1 MFYVCEGKPL
11 VAYRSRSAYNLAMAS
26 RNEITKALLLSLGV
40 ALLTLVPYI
49 FACTLAQPDQVF
61 SGFLINPLDGFSYLA
76 KMRQGLE
83 GNWVFQLPYTAE
95 PGEGTFLF
103 VYFLFL
109 GHLAKWTG
117 IQLLHLYHLARIVG
131 ASLMFVTAF
140 RLLSHFI
147 KEKPVRWSAFYLLLF
162 GAGLGWIGLPF
173 GVLASDLWI
182 VESIPFQ
189 TAYAN
194 SHFPWATACFLGLII
209 LIVHKRKS
217 VWKRN
222 LGIFFLSTLLALIQP
237 FSILVLVLFLAIWIL
252 WETWIEVSSTKKIQ
266 WKMELGEKWIAL
278 IIMILSALPWL
289 IYDYWLT
296 IEHPQIAAWNAQ
308 NKTPSPPLLEF
319 ILGFGAPLIVTIVG
333 LIRSNFK
340 SGRSGRLLVVWCIV
354 QGLMIYAPFGLQR
367 RLSLGLYF
375 AIVPIACLTLHRMIR
390 DPKSL
395 RLAILILLLLSIPS
409 NLVVIGSG
417 LFGVSEGDP
426 ALMLDVDENESYQ
439 WLSKNLESDR
449 LILCGPTAGNRIPA
463 FADLRVVY
471 GHPFETVEAER
482 QKNWVENAYSDK
494 FSTSDGLSQL
504 LDLGVTY
511 VFYGPEEAGF
521 GEPSWLEG
529 QRLIF
534 STGDYEIYEISNP

>member
-1 MFYVCEGKPL
+1 M
-11 VAYRSRSAYNLAMAS
+11 
-26 RNEITKALLLSLGV
+26 TKAFLLGLGV
-40 ALLTLVPYI
+40 ALFTLIPYI
-49 FACTLAQPDQVF
+49 FACTLAPPDQVF
-61 SGFLINPLDGFSYLA
+61 SGFLINPVDGFNYLA
-76 KMRQGLE
+76 KMRQGME

-95 PGEGTFLF
+95 AGEGTFLF

-117 IQLLHLYHLARIVG
+117 IQLLHLYHFARIVG

-140 RLLSHFI
+140 ILLSYFI
-147 KEKPVRWSAFYLLLF
+147 KEKLIRWSAFSILLL
-162 GAGLGWIGLPF
+162 GAGLGWVGIPF

-209 LIVHKRKS
+209 LIVSGWKS

-222 LGIFFLSTLLALIQP
+222 LGIFFLATLLALIQP
-237 FSILVLVLFLAIWIL
+237 FSILVLVLFLTIWML
-252 WETWIEVSSTKKIQ
+252 WETWIEASSTKGFQ
-266 WKMELGEKWIAL
+266 WKSGLSEKWIAL
-278 IIMILSALPWL
+278 FIMIASALPWL

-296 IEHPQIAAWNAQ
+296 IDHPQIAAWNAQ
-308 NKTPSPPLLEF
+308 NITPSPPLLEF
-319 ILGFGAPLIVTIVG
+319 ILGFGAPLIVGIVG
-333 LIRSNFK
+333 FIRTDFK
-340 SGRSGRLLVVWCIV
+340 SRKSDRLLVVWCVV

-375 AIVPIACLTLHRMIR
+375 ALVPIACLTLHRIIR
-390 DPKSL
+390 DSKSV

-409 NLVVIGSG
+409 NLVVVGSG
-417 LFGVSEGDP
+417 LFGVGKKDP

-439 WLSKNLESDR
+439 WLSDNSESDR

-463 FADLRVVY
+463 FTDLRVIY
-471 GHPFETVEAER
+471 GHPFETVDAER
-482 QKNWVENAYSDK
+482 QKNWVENAYSEE
-494 FSTSDGLSQL
+494 FSTSDGISQL
-504 LDLGVTY
+504 SDLGVTY
-511 VFYGPEEAGF
+511 VFYGPEEKGF

-529 QRLIF
+529 QTLIF
-534 STGDYEIYEISNP
+534 SAGDYEIYEISNP